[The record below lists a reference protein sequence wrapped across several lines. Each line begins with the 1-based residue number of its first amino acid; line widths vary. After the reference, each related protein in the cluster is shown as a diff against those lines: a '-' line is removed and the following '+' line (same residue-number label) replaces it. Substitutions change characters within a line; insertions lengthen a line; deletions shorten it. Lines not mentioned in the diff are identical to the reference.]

1 MEKMS
6 LKKGIIC
13 ILILLCGF
21 PLHPADGQQACR
33 TLNPVQVE
41 SRSRH
46 YRQAYLEM
54 ADMLDGKIPLSIKRA
69 VFLAEWAYLDG
80 DLDYDAYCYGAAVA
94 GKSHVC
100 STQFATNCSPSTDR
114 AWSSGRS

>member
-54 ADMLDGKIPLSIKRA
+54 ADMLDGKIARRDNLVTNFGKFLDPLADKALVMAALLVFEGKNMLNEMKKR
-69 VFLAEWAYLDG
+69 L
-80 DLDYDAYCYGAAVA
+80 
-94 GKSHVC
+94 HV
-100 STQFATNCSPSTDR
+100 
-114 AWSSGRS
+114 